1 MPMHGMEFLII
12 PFVLGAILLGILGSI
27 FWIWMLIDCATNKT
41 LRDNQKIGWII
52 AIVFTHLLGAI
63 IYYFVG
69 RTPRLAQA
77 REGYQTYQQPQQP
90 QQPYASYQ
98 QGYQPREAPPAYQ
111 PGEQRQYNQERP
123 QEGQPQYEQIQ
134 APYPEDP
141 PAQS

>member
-1 MPMHGMEFLII
+1 MHGLEFLII

-52 AIVFTHLLGAI
+52 VIVFTHLLGAI

-69 RTPRLAQA
+69 RTPRVAQVQ
-77 REGYQTYQQPQQP
+77 EGYQAYQQP

-111 PGEQRQYNQERP
+111 PGEQRQYNQEPP
-123 QEGQPQYEQIQ
+123 QEGRPQYEQIQ

>member
-1 MPMHGMEFLII
+1 MPMHGLEFLII

-52 AIVFTHLLGAI
+52 AIVFTHLIGAI

-69 RTPRLAQA
+69 RTPRVAQA
-77 REGYQTYQQPQQP
+77 REGYQAYPQP

-123 QEGQPQYEQIQ
+123 QGGQPQYEQIQ

>member
-12 PFVLGAILLGILGSI
+12 PFVLGAILLGILASI

-52 AIVFTHLLGAI
+52 AIVFTHLLGAL

-77 REGYQTYQQPQQP
+77 REGYQAYQQP

>member
-1 MPMHGMEFLII
+1 MPMHGLEFLII

-27 FWIWMLIDCATNKT
+27 FWVWMLIDCATSKT

-52 AIVFTHLLGAI
+52 AIVFTHLIGAI
-63 IYYFVG
+63 IYYFVA
-69 RTPRLAQA
+69 RTPRAAQV
-77 REGYQTYQQPQQP
+77 REGYQVYPQP

-111 PGEQRQYNQERP
+111 SGEQRQYNQERP
-123 QEGQPQYEQIQ
+123 QGGQPQYEQIQ